1 MLRVQPSRAI
11 GDAFFARLAIMYF
24 ELLLRIEMIPIS
36 EIKKS
41 SGKLPTTTAVKPVE
55 PPKSSDGLD
64 AMDGQ
69 GHSNIEKI
77 RTILFGNQMRDYDS
91 RFARLEDQLVQ
102 QVTELREDFR
112 RRSDALEGFVRQELD
127 SLSERLA
134 GEYEGR
140 ASSLKDLHKTIDE
153 LSAGVDQRTHQ
164 LEEQLNKSGRELR
177 QQVLSQGKQLRE
189 EMQLSVSELS
199 SLVQREL
206 QQLRHSKTDRTAL
219 AGLLTEL
226 AARIGTDAQ

>member
-1 MLRVQPSRAI
+1 
-11 GDAFFARLAIMYF
+11 MYC
-24 ELLLRIEMIPIS
+24 ELLLEIEMLPIS
-36 EIKKS
+36 ESKKS
-41 SGKLPTTTAVKPVE
+41 TGKLPTTTARPAE
-55 PPKSSDGLD
+55 PPKSSESLEAVDT
-64 AMDGQ
+64 Q

-91 RFARLEDQLVQ
+91 RFARLEDQLAQ

-112 RRSDALEGFVRQELD
+112 RRSDALEASVRQELD

-140 ASSLKDLHKTIDE
+140 ASSLKDLNKAMDE
-153 LSAGVDQRTHQ
+153 LSAGMDQRTHQ
-164 LEEQLNKSGRELR
+164 LEEQLSKSGRELR

-189 EMQLSVSELS
+189 ELQLGITELS
-199 SLVQREL
+199 GIVQREL
-206 QQLRHSKTDRTAL
+206 QQLRHGKTDRAAL

-226 AARIGTDAQ
+226 AARIGTDAK